1 MAIEKLCPPAAIFLV
16 FMVIQISVDITKG
29 YFNSA
34 MIKAWVG
41 ILLTIL
47 LNYLCNSGL
56 GVVSW
61 FFVFI
66 PFVFMTVII
75 SILLLAFNLNPKTGK
90 IRTNAAYI
98 SGSKKHSYKTINIAG
113 TDGKGNTV
121 DPTRITIRSEVEN
134 T

>member
-16 FMVIQISVDITKG
+16 FMIVQISVDITRG

-61 FFVFI
+61 LFVFI

-75 SILLLAFNLNPKTGK
+75 AILLLAFNLNPKTGK
-90 IRTNAAYI
+90 LKTTPTYE
-98 SGSKKHSYKTINIAG
+98 SGSKTVMEKTINVTG
-113 TDGKGNTV
+113 SDDKGNTIN
-121 DPTRITIRSEVEN
+121 PTSITISSEVEN

>member
-90 IRTNAAYI
+90 IRTNTAYI
-98 SGSKKHSYKTINIAG
+98 SGSKKHSYKTIKIAG
-113 TDGKGNTV
+113 TDGRGNDV

>member
-1 MAIEKLCPPAAIFLV
+1 MI
-16 FMVIQISVDITKG
+16 IQISIDITRG

-61 FFVFI
+61 LFVFI

-75 SILLLAFNLNPKTGK
+75 AILLLAFNLNPKTGK
-90 IRTNAAYI
+90 LKTTPTYE
-98 SGSKKHSYKTINIAG
+98 SGSKTVMEKTINVTG
-113 TDGKGNTV
+113 SDGKGNTIN
-121 DPTRITIRSEVEN
+121 PTSISISSGAEN
-134 T
+134 A